1 MQNITTPQKDPI
13 LSASRRFF
21 QVAALA
27 LAALA
32 AAVCLAWGVPQSA
45 WGLSSQVEIQ
55 AEINDQGD
63 LIVHE
68 KRTIEPT
75 HQNDVLIWSFD
86 NLDEGTT
93 LRVTDMT
100 VTQEGVTRPLL
111 EEPFNL
117 EWRTGSMPDNPAF
130 SYDDPQHKLYVFCD
144 VSQTATTI
152 DIDYV
157 IEDMAVLYADYG
169 ELFWQ
174 FISPAGEESS
184 QNVSLELTLP
194 VKEDASVVAGETVY
208 AWSHGPSDL
217 NVEIDQNGVVRCSTE
232 EVQEKQFAQVRVLFP
247 ADWLSGIQADDDN
260 ADTLTQRFDSVL
272 NEEQVWSD
280 WGNTNFVRLLV
291 VLVVLS
297 LLSVLALVWFLVSLV
312 RFRRETK
319 AHGQT
324 FVQDD
329 AKPLAQASIHE
340 AHGQTSAQNAQ
351 QACEAL
357 LASGIPAAVIGRID
371 RFNHRD
377 EKDFYATVLDLVAQ
391 GALVVTPCDSQD
403 RAGSSQATADH
414 DYLGQVTADC
424 GELGQATAGKDYRLT
439 AVGEV
444 ANALPVGI
452 ERSALMVLFKTI
464 APAMASTQTGVPV
477 QGSASF
483 DGQSIKVSTIEAFK
497 RQHPTAYRQ
506 ALDAWNKELDRSVQ
520 DCKCFETY
528 FQAKKTPLTLIML
541 LLVVVSVIGFLI
553 GNHPALLIP
562 GVASVIIMA
571 LASLRL
577 KRRTNSGAERYSQCA
592 ALRFSAAQGSC
603 SKKSA
608 WYSYAFVLGAFDVQ
622 STPKS
627 AEVDLVSRLLL
638 LVL

>member
-13 LSASRRFF
+13 SGASRRFSY
-21 QVAALA
+21 VLA
-27 LAALA
+27 LMLAAFA
-32 AAVCLAWGVPQSA
+32 AAVVLIGGTPQSA

-75 HQNDVLIWSFD
+75 HQNDAFIWSFD
-86 NLDEGTT
+86 NLEEGAT
-93 LRVTDMT
+93 LRVTDIT
-100 VTQEGVTRPLL
+100 FTQEGVTRPLL

-117 EWRTGSMPDNPAF
+117 DWRTGSMSDSPAY
-130 SYDDPQHKLYVFCD
+130 SYDEPQHKLYVFCD
-144 VSQTATTI
+144 ASQTTTTI

-157 IEDMAVLYADYG
+157 IEDMAVLYSDYG

-174 FISPAGEESS
+174 FISPEWAENS
-184 QNVSLELTLP
+184 QNVSLVLTLP
-194 VKEDASVVAGETVY
+194 VKEDASVVPGETVY

-217 NVEIDQNGVVRCSTE
+217 SVEIDQSGVIRCFTE
-232 EVQEKQFAQVRVLFP
+232 EVEAKQFAQVRVLFP
-247 ADWLSGIQADDDN
+247 AEWLSGVQADDDN
-260 ADTLTQRFDSVL
+260 ADMLTQRFDSVL
-272 NEEQVWSD
+272 NEEQAWSD
-280 WGNTNFVRLLV
+280 WGNANFVRLLV

-297 LLSVLALVWFLVSLV
+297 LLSALALVWFLVSLV

-319 AHGQT
+319 AEDQ
-324 FVQDD
+324 
-329 AKPLAQASIHE
+329 ALAQDKAKSLDQASV
-340 AHGQTSAQNAQ
+340 QNAQ
-351 QACEAL
+351 QACDAL
-357 LASGIPAAVIGRID
+357 LASGIPAAIIGRID

-377 EKDFYATVLDLVAQ
+377 EKDFYATLLDLVAQ
-391 GALVVTPCDSQD
+391 GALEVESCDSKD
-403 RAGSSQATADH
+403 QADAN
-414 DYLGQVTADC
+414 QVI
-424 GELGQATAGKDYRLT
+424 AGKDYCLT
-439 AVGEV
+439 AVGEI

-452 ERSALMVLFKTI
+452 ERSALTVLFKTI
-464 APAMASTQTGVPV
+464 APAMAHTQTATPV
-477 QGSASF
+477 QSSASF

-497 RQHPTAYRQ
+497 HQQPTAYRE

-520 DCKCFETY
+520 DHQCFETY

-541 LLVVVSVIGFLI
+541 LLVVVSVIGALI

-562 GVASVIIMA
+562 GVASALIMA

-577 KRRTNSGAERYSQCA
+577 KRRTKSGAEHFSECV
-592 ALRFSAAQGSC
+592 ALRSLAAQDSCKTQGSC
-603 SKKSA
+603 TKEVA
-608 WYSYAFVLGAFDVQ
+608 WYSYAFALGAFDER

-627 AEVDLVSRLLL
+627 IEADLAARLLL